1 MELTIEK
8 RIGKTVYPFTFTGEN
23 LHEVI
28 MESQKLS
35 FPDVDKCGL
44 CGSDDLY
51 LSAHVAQNKHKY
63 TEIRC
68 NNPKCRA
75 ELTLGRRQDDPNTM
89 YLRKDESGKPIWK
102 AFNPANDDENTNDTY
117 VNNTAANNQK
127 QQSAKPPA
135 VKQPAPQAPEPH
147 TAQNNNKPKY
157 SGKALNYATKIST
170 ARDRNALKDICGKIK
185 TMTDLNPADLDYL
198 RSECTR
204 KTKLFNAMPL
214 S

>member
-1 MELTIEK
+1 MELIIK
-8 RIGKTVYPFTFTGEN
+8 KHIGKTPYTFTFAGEN

-35 FPDVDKCGL
+35 FPNVDKCGL

-51 LSAHVAQNKHKY
+51 LSAHVAQNKFKY

-68 NNPKCRA
+68 NKCRA
-75 ELTLGRRQDDPNTM
+75 ELTLGTRQDDPNTM

-102 AFNPANDDENTNDTY
+102 AFNPANDDNASDTY
-117 VNNTAANNQK
+117 VNTTAAETEK
-127 QQSAKPPA
+127 QQSAKTPA
-135 VKQPAPQAPEPH
+135 VKQPATQAPEPH
-147 TAQNNNKPKY
+147 TAANNNKPKY

-170 ARDRNALKDICGKIK
+170 ARDRNSLKDICGKIK
-185 TMTDLNPADLDYL
+185 TMTDLNETDLNYL
-198 RSECTR
+198 RSECAR
-204 KTKLFNAMPL
+204 KTKLFDAMPL

>member
-1 MELTIEK
+1 MELIIK
-8 RIGKTVYPFTFTGEN
+8 KHIGKTPYTFTFAGDN

-35 FPDVDKCGL
+35 FPNVDNCGL

-51 LSAHVAQNKHKY
+51 LSAHVTKQKKYKY

-68 NNPKCRA
+68 KKCRA
-75 ELTLGRRQDDPNTM
+75 ELTLGTREDDADTM
-89 YLRKDESGKPIWK
+89 YLRKDESGKPLWK
-102 AFNPANDDENTNDTY
+102 AFNPANDENNTNDTY
-117 VNNTAANNQK
+117 ANTTAANNQK
-127 QQSAKPPA
+127 RQSAKTPA
-135 VKQPAPQAPEPH
+135 VKQPAPQAPEPQ

-185 TMTDLNPADLDYL
+185 TMTDLNETDLTYL
-198 RSECTR
+198 RSECER